1 MDIHLG
7 SDAVGRPIIIPEK
20 ALATHLHIL
29 GSTGTGKSKA
39 LEHII
44 RQLIIEKQGMCLI
57 DPNGALYNDV
67 VRWCAAC
74 GWPRRIHLLNP
85 HMQGWGFGFN
95 PFQGSADASVRVDAS
110 IVACAQVF
118 GGEDMDAKPRLVR
131 ILRTVFMALIAN
143 GLTLADA
150 LLLLE
155 AERGQELR
163 SMLELAIDDPIAAQS
178 LRELTLMRHR
188 EFTEMTESTLN
199 RLTAFLAP
207 PTVRRIVSQQTGI
220 DFLKCMND
228 GDIVLLNL
236 NPGHTMSEQNAR
248 LLGTLFVNALFANA
262 RMRGTGKRPF
272 YLIVDEAY
280 RYLTEDVEKILD
292 EGRKFGLHLILAHQR
307 IGQLEA
313 AGENILSA
321 VMGMART
328 KIVFGGL
335 TPEEAEMVE
344 SYLFMGTYDLQ
355 RVKARITN
363 PVTVRHELMLL
374 ANRSRSLGTSFGT
387 SESSSESLSDGAG
400 FGVISGDSHS
410 VSASRTAAT
419 SATEGYDP
427 NDEDQEAQTAT
438 RGQSD
443 IYGMSISRSASR
455 STSANI
461 SRSRGTSQSH
471 ATSWSQSE
479 SESNGL
485 SESLRPIVEERATQ
499 SYSLQEQ
506 RYERAAEI
514 RNLKQRHAIV
524 KLPDSGA
531 VSFKTATIVEQAA
544 SAERIL
550 RFNRQM
556 LEASDATRPIAE
568 IEQEIIAR
576 TRALAAKVASQVL
589 IEDVPFGETA
599 TLPARRRITAK

>member
-7 SDAVGRPIIIPEK
+7 SDATGRAVIIPEK

-44 RQLIIEKQGMCLI
+44 RQLIIEKRGLCLI

-207 PTVRRIVSQQTGI
+207 PTVRRIVSQQSGI

-248 LLGTLFVNALFANA
+248 LLGTLFVNALFASA
-262 RMRGTGKRPF
+262 RTRGTGKRPF

-292 EGRKFGLHLILAHQR
+292 EGRKFGLHLILSHQR

-335 TPEEAEMVE
+335 TPEEAEMME
-344 SYLFMGTYDLQ
+344 SYLYMGTYDLQ
-355 RVKARITN
+355 RVKSRITN

-374 ANRSRSLGTSFGT
+374 ANRSRASGTSFGT
-387 SESSSESLSDGAG
+387 SDSSSESISDGAG
-400 FGVISGDSHS
+400 FGVTSGDSQS

-419 SATEGYDP
+419 SASESYDP
-427 NDEDQEAQTAT
+427 DDEDQVAQTAT

-443 IYGMSISRSASR
+443 SYGMSVSRSASR
-455 STSANI
+455 GTSANI

-471 ATSWSQSE
+471 GTTWSQSE

-485 SESLRPIVEERATQ
+485 SESLRPILEERATQ
-499 SYSLQEQ
+499 TYSLQEQ

-524 KLPDSGA
+524 KLPDAGA
-531 VSFKTATIVEQAA
+531 VAFKTATIVEQVA
-544 SAERIL
+544 SAERI
-550 RFNRQM
+550 RHFNRQM
-556 LEASDATRPIAE
+556 LEASDATRPIAD
-568 IEQEIIAR
+568 IEQEIMTR

-589 IEDVPFGETA
+589 IDDVQFGETA